1 MLAVMKSKRKGT
13 APNEGNGN
21 QDTKK
26 PALSS
31 PSDMSAI
38 RSSYPSTSAISED
51 PESSAKVLCA
61 LGGDSVQIE
70 IEENDEISIMGNEK
84 ARKSSNGNL
93 KQQHQLPMFL
103 SKTYHM
109 IDRCEQD
116 IATWSDNGDSFVV
129 KDVNQFAESV
139 LPQYFKHSNFSSFA
153 RQLNFYGFR
162 KVKAEPILTADFD
175 ARTACYVRFY
185 HEKFQK
191 NRPDLLAQIK
201 RATKSDQQSKDDVEY
216 LKSDIAKLKMEMKD
230 LNEECDRKIAKLSAE
245 CHARINHM
253 AGQNENLVVMIQRLL
268 ATQASQSAQQAAQH
282 AQRAAF
288 ATQVPVAT
296 ATPALDMMSSL
307 SQIAALALRPNVAS
321 PSIAQAT
328 STNKKKRGTKRKAA
342 NDNLS
347 YDRRR

>member
-1 MLAVMKSKRKGT
+1 MLALMKSKRKGT
-13 APNEGNGN
+13 APSEDNG
-21 QDTKK
+21 KK
-26 PALSS
+26 DIKNPAMSS
-31 PSDMSAI
+31 PSDMSSFP
-38 RSSYPSTSAISED
+38 SSYPSTSTILED
-51 PESSAKVLCA
+51 PESSAKALCA
-61 LGGDSVQIE
+61 LGGDSVQFE
-70 IEENDEISIMGNEK
+70 MEENDGLSIMGNEK
-84 ARKSSNGNL
+84 ARKSSKGNL

-116 IATWSDNGDSFVV
+116 IATWSNNGDSFVV

-201 RATKSDQQSKDDVEY
+201 RATKSDQQSKDDVES
-216 LKSDIAKLKMEMKD
+216 LKSEITQLKMEMND
-230 LNEECDRKIAKLSAE
+230 LNQECDRKIVKLSAD

-268 ATQASQSAQQAAQH
+268 ATQAAQSAQQAVQN
-282 AQRAAF
+282 AQRAAV
-288 ATQVPVAT
+288 ATQAPVAT

-307 SQIAALALRPNVAS
+307 SQVAALALRPNVAS
-321 PSIAQAT
+321 PSVAQAA
-328 STNKKKRGTKRKAA
+328 STTTKKRGTKRKAA
-342 NDNLS
+342 NGNIP
-347 YDRRR
+347 YNKRR